1 MYKRQ
6 TIYNYTARARAYTIL
21 AKWPEGDGTA
31 ISDNPLGGAK
41 QAKGLWAWRLDTLNP
56 GTATTIHFGVSG
68 LRKGEWSDA
77 EIFYRGNGEVIGAS
91 KIDEK
96 LLEELR
102 KSEALE
108 AAEAELEQP
117 KETIPQLKERAED
130 SEASQARP
138 LVEGQTSLFGDF
150 TTKDGMEVDE

>member
-1 MYKRQ
+1 MDAVFCEEVMGWDDEKGLATCSI

-21 AKWPEGDGTA
+21 AKWPEGGGTA
-31 ISDNPLGGAK
+31 ISDNALGGAK

-102 KSEALE
+102 
-108 AAEAELEQP
+108 
-117 KETIPQLKERAED
+117 
-130 SEASQARP
+130 
-138 LVEGQTSLFGDF
+138 
-150 TTKDGMEVDE
+150 